1 MSSTPLTDKE
11 ERFIYSEIHP
21 APRDR
26 ETLLPDS
33 DRRVGF
39 VSSDFARKL
48 ELRIKELESQLQLK
62 DPK

>member
-21 APRDR
+21 AHKDR

-33 DRRVGF
+33 DRRFGF
-39 VSSDFARKL
+39 VSSKFARKL
-48 ELRIKELESQLQLK
+48 ELRIRELESQLQHK
-62 DPK
+62 DPE